1 MTNQSLAET
10 PLTTIPLPTI
20 DEIQA
25 AQQLV
30 YAVMPPTPQIVW
42 PLLCE
47 RLGAE
52 VWVKHEN
59 HTPIGAFKART
70 AIVYAAELFRRSN
83 NIKGLVTA
91 TRGNHGQSVALAAKR
106 FKVPAHIVMPQGNS
120 PEKNSAMR
128 AQGADLIEFG
138 SDFQESKEHAQKLA
152 AENGWHFVPSYH
164 YDIVKGVATYWLEFF
179 SAVADLDVVYVPIGQ
194 GSGICS
200 CSAVRNGLNL
210 KTRIVGVVPE
220 GAPAYALSFEAGRK
234 VAAPVTTLL
243 GDGMACRVPDDAS
256 LEVVLENADRV
267 LTVSEEEIAQAMK
280 IYFTDTHNVV
290 EGAGAAGLAAALKE
304 KSTLQGKRVGLVVT
318 GGNVDHDVFAR
329 VLRD

>member
-1 MTNQSLAET
+1 MSNESAVATS
-10 PLTTIPLPTI
+10 LPTI
-20 DEIQA
+20 DEIKD

-70 AIVYAAELFRRSN
+70 AVVYAAELFRGSN
-83 NIKGLVTA
+83 SSNVKGLVTA
-91 TRGNHGQSVALAAKR
+91 TRGNHGQSVALAARR
-106 FKVPAHIVMPQGNS
+106 FNVTAHVVVPQGNS
-120 PEKNSAMR
+120 AEKNAAMR

-152 AENGWHFVPSYH
+152 AEHGWHFVPSYH
-164 YDIVKGVATYWLEFF
+164 RNIVKGVATYWLEFF

-194 GSGICS
+194 GSGICA
-200 CSAVRNGLNL
+200 CAAVRNGLNL

-220 GAPAYALSFEAGRK
+220 GAPGYALSFEAGRK
-234 VAAPVTTLL
+234 IAAPVTTLL

-256 LEVVLENADRV
+256 LEVVLENVDRV
-267 LTVSEEEIAQAMK
+267 LQVSEQEMAKAMK

-304 KSTLQGKRVGLVVT
+304 KSSLHGKRVGLVVT

-329 VLRD
+329 VLQD

>member
-1 MTNQSLAET
+1 MTQESVVAT
-10 PLTTIPLPTI
+10 SLPTI
-20 DEIQA
+20 AEIKD

-30 YAVMPPTPQIVW
+30 YAVMPATPQIVW

-70 AIVYAAELFRRSN
+70 AIVYAAELFRGPDN
-83 NIKGLVTA
+83 IKIKGLVTA
-91 TRGNHGQSVALAAKR
+91 TRGNHGQSVALAGRR
-106 FKVPAHIVMPQGNS
+106 FNVPAHIVVPKGNS
-120 PEKNSAMR
+120 AEKNTAMR

-152 AENGWHFVPSYH
+152 AEHGWHFVPSYH
-164 YDIVKGVATYWLEFF
+164 RNVVKGVATYWLEFF

-220 GAPAYALSFEAGRK
+220 GAPAYAFSFEAGRK

-256 LEVVLENADRV
+256 LEVVLENVDRV
-267 LTVSEEEIAQAMK
+267 LQVSEEEMAQAMK

-304 KSTLQGKRVGLVVT
+304 KSALRGKRVGLVAT
-318 GGNVDHDVFAR
+318 GGNVDQDVFAR
-329 VLRD
+329 VLQG